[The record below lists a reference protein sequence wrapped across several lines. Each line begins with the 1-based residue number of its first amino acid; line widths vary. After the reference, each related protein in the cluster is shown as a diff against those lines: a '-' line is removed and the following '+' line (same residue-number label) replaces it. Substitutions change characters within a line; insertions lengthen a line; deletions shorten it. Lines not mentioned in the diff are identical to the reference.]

1 MAKVKVFNVDKKP
14 VGEVDL
20 PDTVF
25 GVKVNE
31 ALVHQVVVAQ
41 LAGRRQG
48 TASTK
53 TKAEVRGG
61 GRKPF
66 KQKGTGRARQ
76 GSSRSPLLV
85 GGGAAHGPKPRDYT
99 QKVPRKVAR
108 GALRSALSDRLASK
122 HLVVIDTLKLKEAK
136 TKEMHDLL
144 VNRFGMD
151 KALIID
157 MDNREVSLGVRNL
170 KNHKY
175 LKTQGTNVYD
185 IIRHEWLVLS
195 KDAALA
201 LGERLAP

>member
-157 MDNREVSLGVRNL
+157 RDNGEVYLGVRNL

>member
-1 MAKVKVFNVDKKP
+1 MAKVKVFDVDKKP

-20 PDTVF
+20 PDAVF
-25 GVKVNE
+25 GAKVNP

-48 TASTK
+48 TASAK

-61 GRKPF
+61 GKKPF

-76 GSSRSPLLV
+76 GSSRSPLMP
-85 GGGAAHGPKPRDYT
+85 GGGIAHGPKPRDFT
-99 QKVPRKVAR
+99 QKVPRKIAR

-122 HLVVIDTLKLKEAK
+122 RLVVIDTLNLKEAK
-136 TKEMHDLL
+136 TKQMYDLL
-144 VNRFGMD
+144 VNKFGMD
-151 KALIID
+151 KALVID
-157 MDNREVSLGVRNL
+157 TDNKEVSLATRNL

-175 LKTQGTNVYD
+175 LKTQGANVYD
-185 IIRHEWLVLS
+185 IVRHEWLVLS
-195 KDAALA
+195 KEAALA

>member
-31 ALVHQVVVAQ
+31 ALVHQLVVAQ